1 MTAMKKNVSIV
12 IPVFNEAGNV
22 MPMLQK
28 LLGIFSDDYLYEVI
42 FVDDGST
49 DDTMAQLRK
58 VTATDKRIFYISF
71 SRNFGHQH
79 ALKAGLD
86 KAKGDCVITLD
97 GDLQHPP
104 SLIPEMLKLWE
115 ADYDV
120 VYTRRRDDKRLS
132 FVKRLTSRLYS
143 KVLKFLSGMPIE
155 PGIAD
160 FRLLDRKVVNVL
172 VDFHEPELF
181 LRGAIYWIGFRKIA
195 LDYSPE
201 LRFSGQTKYSTA
213 KMFRFAMQ
221 GITSFSVKPLY
232 VSLFLGVIFMLFSFL
247 YFLYVLWCVATGQ
260 AVAGWASTIVSI
272 LFIGGIN
279 LFMLGITGIYI
290 SKIFIQTKYRPSY
303 IIRES
308 NFF

>member
-1 MTAMKKNVSIV
+1 MNGLQAPQTYGNKLNDI
-12 IPVFNEAGNV
+12 FN
-22 MPMLQK
+22 
-28 LLGIFSDDYLYEVI
+28 DDYRYEVI

-58 VTATDKRIFYISF
+58 VTATDNRIFYISF

-308 NFF
+308 NF